1 MNLKSYQMP
10 KCIVVLMLLLFVA
23 SSAMMAQERRVTGTV
38 RDAVGPFPGV
48 NVLVKGTTKGTAT
61 DVNGEFE
68 LMLSPSENVLVLS
81 ATGYSTLEI
90 TVGDKTNLEIVM
102 EEDQVAL
109 DEIVVTGYS
118 VGTKRQ
124 TTGAVSTVKARD
136 LTAVPSGNVEQQ
148 LQGRVPGVTVIT
160 NGQPGTASQ
169 VRVRGFGAFGGNQ
182 PLYVVDGVPVDN
194 TEFLA
199 PDDIESTTVLKDA
212 AAASIYGAR
221 AASGVI
227 VYTTKKGK
235 KGARGLSVNY
245 DAVVGFTTPGEA
257 AAILSPQEQADWTWN
272 AIRNTATQNNTTPVF
287 NHPQYGTG
295 TSPVVP
301 DYILVGNR
309 TGVVGSIDL
318 AAERAK
324 YNINPEAGPIYQVMR
339 ANKAGTDWY
348 DAITRNAPLTR
359 HSLGFSGAGE
369 KARYYASFSLQD
381 QAGILIHQNFKRY
394 TFRINSEFDL
404 GKRVRI
410 GQNIQGT
417 YRQVLLLLGG
427 GGGLA
432 SATDENPINYA
443 YRMPS
448 IIPVYD
454 EFGGYAGTR
463 ASGFNNPPNPV
474 ANLDG
479 QRDNNGF
486 AGLGFGNVYAEVD
499 IIDGLTLRSSIGG
512 GYTSFRGVGYTR
524 VSYENSENNSAFGYN
539 ESYGSFFNWVF
550 TNTVNYKK
558 KFGVHG
564 VDVLGGIEALNTG
577 SGRTINGS
585 GLNPFSRD
593 IDYIT
598 LSTVQNRQVNSNL
611 FSGVNFYSLFG
622 RVNYSFNEKYYL
634 TGVVRRDGASRF
646 GANNRYG
653 VFPAFS
659 AAWRVTA
666 EDFMRGIDFIDDLK
680 IRGGWGEMGNSNN
693 VAPDNQFSLYAAALG
708 QASYDIT
715 GSNTSAAEGFYR
727 SRIGNPDARWETSTT
742 TNIGM
747 DATLFNGKLDI
758 ILDVWKKTTEDLLF
772 QVPVPQ
778 VVGNSAAA
786 PSVNIATMENKGID
800 IQIINRGKITSDL
813 GYELNVT
820 GGFLNNEITFLAP
833 NIDFFDGP
841 GGTYRLGA
849 NPVRN
854 QVGQSISAFFGYQV
868 VGLFQN
874 AGEVSSAPAQDG
886 AAPGRFRFADLNGR
900 DDSGELT
907 GRPDGKIDE
916 ADRTFIG
923 SPVPKFV
930 GGLNLRLTYR
940 NFDLE
945 TYVYTSLGNKI
956 FNLTRWWTD
965 FYPSF
970 TGSAKGARVKDSWSP
985 SNPNTDIPIFEDAS
999 NFSTNT
1005 QPSSY
1010 YVEDGSYLRMQNL
1023 TLGYNLPINILDK
1036 INFNRLRV
1044 FVSTNN
1050 VFTLTKYSGL
1060 DPGVGGA
1067 VDTNFGIDQGNY
1079 PVTRSF
1085 IFGVNVGF

>member
-10 KCIVVLMLLLFVA
+10 KCMVVLMLLLFVV

-68 LMLSPSENVLVLS
+68 LTLGPSENVLVLS

-90 TVGDKTNLEIVM
+90 SVGDRTTLEIVM
-102 EEDQVAL
+102 EEDLVAL

-257 AAILSPQEQADWTWN
+257 ASILSPQEQAEWTWN

-309 TGVVGSIDL
+309 TGVVGSVDL
-318 AAERAK
+318 TAERAK

-369 KARYYASFSLQD
+369 NARYYASFSLQD

-410 GQNIQGT
+410 GQNMQGT

-524 VSYENSENNSAFGYN
+524 VSYENSENNSAFGYS

-564 VDVLGGIEALNTG
+564 IDVLGGMEALNTG

-693 VAPDNQFSLYAAALG
+693 VAPDNQFSLYAANLG

-715 GSNTSAAEGFYR
+715 GGNTSAAEGFYR

-874 AGEVSSAPAQDG
+874 AGEVSSAPTQDG

-900 DDSGELT
+900 DDSGKLT

-930 GGLNLRLTYR
+930 GGLNLKLTYR

-970 TGSAKGARVKDSWSP
+970 TGSAKGARVKDSWTP
-985 SNPNTDIPIFEDAS
+985 SNTGTDIPIFEDAS

-1023 TLGYNLPINILDK
+1023 TLGYNLPVNILDR
-1036 INFNRLRV
+1036 INFSRLRV